1 MQHLAAH
8 LLMDLLK
15 AHEHADQEPLHHL
28 QQLRF
33 GTPPCMHALQDGN
46 TQHATPA
53 ESLCRVTAVT
63 IRLGASCRAGEES
76 EAAKL
81 SAVR

>member
-1 MQHLAAH
+1 
-8 LLMDLLK
+8 
-15 AHEHADQEPLHHL
+15 
-28 QQLRF
+28 
-33 GTPPCMHALQDGN
+33 MHALQDGN